1 MKSRVV
7 SIERIVE
14 EEEEEEEE
22 ENKEFI
28 SHLSLYQF
36 EIGLNVNFEK
46 LWNLKFQAK

>member
-22 ENKEFI
+22 NKRI
-28 SHLSLYQF
+28 QGDMSCKVALLLWSQSL
-36 EIGLNVNFEK
+36 IV
-46 LWNLKFQAK
+46 AATI

>member
-22 ENKEFI
+22 EENKRI
-28 SHLSLYQF
+28 QGDMSCNVALLLWSQSL
-36 EIGLNVNFEK
+36 IV
-46 LWNLKFQAK
+46 AATI

>member
-22 ENKEFI
+22 NKRI
-28 SHLSLYQF
+28 QGDMSCNVALLLWSQSL
-36 EIGLNVNFEK
+36 IV
-46 LWNLKFQAK
+46 AATI